1 MDTGAALAV
10 DATDTWDDPP
20 RRASAGA
27 APVLAVDGFEGPL
40 DWLLEMARAQK
51 IDLAR
56 LSIAALINSFA
67 AAMQVA
73 LARRDGGPLEL
84 ARWAT
89 WIVMAATLT
98 QLRSQLLLPADT
110 PAAKLALSQAEALRE
125 QLVLRT
131 QVAAAADWLERRE
144 QLGHDVFARG
154 RPELAASSGRVGDI
168 TELLRACLA
177 VLRVP
182 EELAAAYQP
191 RPLPFWSM
199 ADATA
204 RMLRQLPELTG
215 GTGLAAFLPVIGS
228 DTPDRERRCKAAIA
242 STLLAGLELARAG
255 TVALDQEASWMP
267 IQVQRCEPVNVAQAS
282 VAPHEASAS

>member
-1 MDTGAALAV
+1 MEAGAALAV
-10 DATDTWDDPP
+10 DAMDAWDDPP

-40 DWLLEMARAQK
+40 DWLLDMARVKK

-56 LSIAALINSFA
+56 LSIAALIDSFA
-67 AAMQVA
+67 AAMDVA
-73 LARRDGGPLEL
+73 LARRDGGPMEL

-154 RPELAASSGRVGDI
+154 RPERAVSSGRVGDI
-168 TELLRACLA
+168 TELLRACMA

-204 RMLRQLPELTG
+204 GMLRRLPELTG
-215 GTGLAAFLPVIGS
+215 RTGLAAFLPVIAS
-228 DTPDRERRCKAAIA
+228 EAPDRKRRCNAAVA
-242 STLLAGLELARAG
+242 STLLAGLELARDG
-255 TVALDQEASWMP
+255 IVALDQEAAWTT
-267 IQVQRCEPVNVAQAS
+267 IYVQRCDLVDADESRVESDANAI
-282 VAPHEASAS
+282 

>member
-1 MDTGAALAV
+1 MDIGAALAI
-10 DATDTWDDPP
+10 DAADTWEDPP
-20 RRASAGA
+20 RRASASA

-40 DWLLEMARAQK
+40 DWLLEMARVKK

-56 LSIAALINSFA
+56 LSIAALIDSFA
-67 AAMQVA
+67 AAMEVT
-73 LARRDGGPLEL
+73 LARRDGGPMEL

-131 QVAAAADWLERRE
+131 QVAAATDWLERRE
-144 QLGHDVFARG
+144 QLGQDVFARG
-154 RPELAASSGRVGDI
+154 RPEVAASSGRVGDI

-191 RPLPFWSM
+191 RPSPFWSM

-204 RMLRQLPELTG
+204 LMLRRLPELTG
-215 GTGLAAFLPVIGS
+215 DADLVAFLPVVAREA
-228 DTPDRERRCKAAIA
+228 PDRERRCKAAVA
-242 STLLAGLELARAG
+242 STLLAGLELARDG
-255 TVALDQEASWMP
+255 TVALDQEAAWMP
-267 IQVQRCEPVNVAQAS
+267 IQVQRCEPADAATALV
-282 VAPHEASAS
+282 SAAM